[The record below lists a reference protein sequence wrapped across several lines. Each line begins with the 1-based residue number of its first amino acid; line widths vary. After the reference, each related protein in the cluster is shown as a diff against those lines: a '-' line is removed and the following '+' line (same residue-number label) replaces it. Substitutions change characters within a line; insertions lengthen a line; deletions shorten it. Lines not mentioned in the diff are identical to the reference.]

1 MQGCSSPVS
10 IVLPAGS
17 SQAAQNTAAQQMF
30 QQIGAQQAQC
40 DAIKSLPPGSKLP
53 VPISLTAITQYACV
67 NTPFSATIFASST
80 PSGAPFTMIVAP
92 QPAWMVT
99 AQGATSLF
107 MDGTPIAIG
116 PVNFTV
122 TATGTNAT
130 GSKSYTLNI
139 VGIAT
144 ASPLPNG
151 AIGGAYSE
159 TLDASSI
166 PGVLVWSVVSGALP
180 DGLTLDPVTG
190 EIAGTPTTDIIAAF
204 TISASNGTVTCS
216 KDFDLEI
223 TSLSACDAIFNAL
236 VWDAPF
242 QTDTNGGISAVG
254 TLTGGT
260 FSGTASQPGHVSPPL
275 SAQGFMQL
283 SATVNYTGGPLVCCF
298 SGSFIGTATTPGS
311 DPFNGQS
318 DTHVEIRISQDTA
331 GGDIFL
337 ISQFG
342 TGVQIDWTS
351 LPFNIVD
358 SPGGSVITVTV
369 NYYAEGYETP
379 LESYPAS
386 SISLFQGIIGD
397 C

>member
-1 MQGCSSPVS
+1 
-10 IVLPAGS
+10 
-17 SQAAQNTAAQQMF
+17 
-30 QQIGAQQAQC
+30 
-40 DAIKSLPPGSKLP
+40 
-53 VPISLTAITQYACV
+53 
-67 NTPFSATIFASST
+67 
-80 PSGAPFTMIVAP
+80 MIVAP

-223 TSLSACDAIFNAL
+223 TSLSACDSLLTGAVWSVYSDNDFGGGTSTGTGAGNTFSGNASTPALDTVIALDTLVLAGAGKALSTTVSYTGPAITCCLKLKFNGTTPGL
-236 VWDAPF
+236 
-242 QTDTNGGISAVG
+242 TNGGIPPFGQWSTTFNADIFQDGNPILTEVHDGTGIAVDYSF
-254 TLTGGT
+254 T
-260 FSGTASQPGHVSPPL
+260 FNLANSPTPSVLVFDFAITCASQALASFFTPATCQATSGVLTLGH
-275 SAQGFMQL
+275 
-283 SATVNYTGGPLVCCF
+283 T
-298 SGSFIGTATTPGS
+298 
-311 DPFNGQS
+311 
-318 DTHVEIRISQDTA
+318 
-331 GGDIFL
+331 
-337 ISQFG
+337 
-342 TGVQIDWTS
+342 
-351 LPFNIVD
+351 
-358 SPGGSVITVTV
+358 
-369 NYYAEGYETP
+369 
-379 LESYPAS
+379 
-386 SISLFQGIIGD
+386 GD
-397 C
+397 CP